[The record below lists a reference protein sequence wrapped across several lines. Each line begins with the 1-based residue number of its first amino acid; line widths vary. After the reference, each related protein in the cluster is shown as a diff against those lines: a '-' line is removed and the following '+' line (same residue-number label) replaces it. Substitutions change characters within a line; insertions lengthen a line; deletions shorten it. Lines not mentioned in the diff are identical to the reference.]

1 VGSYDDDLRF
11 AHVLADS
18 ADDITTKRFK
28 ALDLRVETKPDLTP
42 VSDADRAA
50 EDSIRNILRR
60 SRPRDAVLGE
70 ESGQTGIGPRRWVI
84 DPIDATKNYV
94 RGVPV
99 WATLIG
105 LMDGDKVVAGVVT
118 APALGRR
125 WWAATGGGAW
135 TGKSLSN
142 ASRCRVSGVTKL
154 SDASFS
160 YSGVGGWDETGR
172 LDGFLSL
179 SRAVWRTRGFG
190 DFWSH
195 MLVAEGA
202 VDVSAEPDVSLWD
215 LAALQVIVEE
225 AGGRFTSL
233 AGEATPDGG
242 SVVCT
247 NGHLHDEVLALLADG
262 GRDALPRARLI
273 VTAGRRVPALSA
285 RRAPGWFPRLP
296 GRSGTRPGT
305 SPVHRPGCRI

>member
-1 VGSYDDDLRF
+1 MARYDDDLRF
-11 AHVLADS
+11 AHVLADA
-18 ADDITTKRFK
+18 ADDITTRRFR

-42 VSDADRAA
+42 VSDADRAT
-50 EDSIRNILRR
+50 EDSLRNILRR

-70 ESGQTGIGPRRWVI
+70 ESGQTGHGPRRWVL

-105 LMDGDKVVAGVVT
+105 LMDGEDVVVGVVT

-125 WWAATGGGAW
+125 WWAAAGGGAW
-135 TGKSLSN
+135 TGRSLTK
-142 ASRCRVSGVTKL
+142 ASRCRVSQVTSL

-160 YSGVGGWDETGR
+160 YSGIGGWAEAGR
-172 LDGFLSL
+172 LDGFMSL
-179 SRAVWRTRGFG
+179 AKSVWRTRGFG

-215 LAALQVIVEE
+215 MAALQVNGEE
-225 AGGRFTSL
+225 AGGRRTRPA
-233 AGEATPDGG
+233 AGPSPDRG
-242 SVVCT
+242 
-247 NGHLHDEVLALLADG
+247 
-262 GRDALPRARLI
+262 
-273 VTAGRRVPALSA
+273 TAGGPT
-285 RRAPGWFPRLP
+285 APLP
-296 GRSGTRPGT
+296 
-305 SPVHRPGCRI
+305 

>member
-1 VGSYDDDLRF
+1 MGSYDDDLRF
-11 AHVLADS
+11 AHVLADA

-70 ESGQTGIGPRRWVI
+70 ESGQTGIGPRRWVL

-105 LMDGDKVVAGVVT
+105 LMDGNEVVVGVVT

-125 WWAATGGGAW
+125 WWAAAGGGAW
-135 TGKSLSN
+135 AGRSLTK
-142 ASRCRVSGVTKL
+142 ATRCQVSQVSKL

-160 YSGVGGWDETGR
+160 FSGIGGWAEAGR

-179 SRAVWRTRGFG
+179 SQAVWRTRGLG

-202 VDVSAEPDVSLWD
+202 VDVCAEPEVSLWD
-215 LAALQVIVEE
+215 LAALLVIVEE
-225 AGGRFTSL
+225 AGGKFTDLS
-233 AGEATPDGG
+233 GRRTPDGG
-242 SVVCT
+242 SAVST
-247 NGHLHDEVLALLADG
+247 NGLLHAEALGL
-262 GRDALPRARLI
+262 LN
-273 VTAGRRVPALSA
+273 
-285 RRAPGWFPRLP
+285 
-296 GRSGTRPGT
+296 GT
-305 SPVHRPGCRI
+305 SA